1 VAQAGAVADGFD
13 RSGCGRRFCG
23 IVFVGSGIG

>member
-1 VAQAGAVADGFD
+1 VADGFD